1 MRIFAIIYMMLFAVA
16 VMAQQ
21 PVKQKANYALAARF
35 SPDKISKMLF
45 STSVDPHWLKL
56 SDRFWYV
63 YETREG
69 KTWYI
74 VDAKDAKTGK
84 RPLFDHAKLAAEITK
99 IVKDPFDAQHLPIE
113 KLKFTKDENSITF
126 EIKSTIDEVKKD
138 TSAARGGR
146 NGGGARPGGA
156 PAATEKKI
164 FYFEY
169 NLTTG
174 VLTEL
179 KDYQKP
185 KDRLQWASFSPDK
198 KYVLYAKKNN
208 LYYMDT
214 ANYRKVQIKEEDS
227 TIVEYQLTTDGVED
241 YSYGGGF
248 GNETNVE
255 KERNK
260 DKRKSAFVMWSPDGK
275 YFTLTRTDNRKVKD
289 LWVINSIAEP
299 RPTLETYKY
308 QMPGEK
314 EAPIRE
320 LYLFDFAAKTSKKIG
335 VSAFKDQEIA
345 VWSAPL
351 KQFQRDEEN
360 RATIWHGT
368 NEKFYMTRTSRDLKR
383 IDVCAVNVATG
394 TVTTLIEERMNTYVE
409 TRRLGLVNNG
419 KEMIQWSER
428 DGWAHFYLYD
438 ENGKLKNQ
446 ITSGAFHCEDIE
458 AIDEKNRVLYFTA
471 NGREP
476 NEDPYY
482 LHLYRINF
490 DGTGLKLLTTPN
502 HDNQASMDDN
512 MRYFINTY
520 SRVNT
525 SPVSLLQDNTGR
537 VIMQLEKT
545 DMSGLMEAGY
555 KFPEPFK
562 VKAADGITDLYGVM
576 YKPFNFDST
585 KTYPIIE
592 YVYPGPQT
600 EAVNKAFGRGMDRVD
615 RLAQLGFIVITVGN
629 RGGHPSRSKW
639 YHNYG
644 YGNLRDY
651 GLADKKAA
659 IEQLGYRH
667 KFIDVNKV
675 GIHGHS
681 GGGFMSTAAM
691 LVYPDFF
698 KVAVSSAG
706 NHENNIYNRWWS
718 EKHHGVKEVVNDK
731 GDTSFVYSIERNPEL
746 AKNLK
751 GHLMLSHGDIDN
763 NVHPGNTLR
772 MVNALI
778 KANKRFEL
786 VVLPGQRHG
795 YGTMTEYFFWKMCDY
810 FSLHLLGDD
819 SQPVD
824 MEEMNREIEKGDP
837 GK

>member
-1 MRIFAIIYMMLFAVA
+1 MFLSVSLF
-16 VMAQQ
+16 AQQ
-21 PVKQKANYALAARF
+21 PAARKGNYALAARF
-35 SPDKISKMLF
+35 SPEKINKMLF

-56 SDRFWYV
+56 TDRFWYV

-74 VDAKDAKTGK
+74 VDALKGSK
-84 RPLFDHAKLAAEITK
+84 RPLFDHAKLAAEITR

-113 KLKFTKDENSITF
+113 KLKFIKDENVIQF
-126 EIKSTIDEVKKD
+126 EIKSTIDEIKKD
-138 TSAARGGR
+138 TTARTGGR
-146 NGGGARPGGA
+146 GGARPGA
-156 PAATEKKI
+156 PAQTEKKI

-169 NLTTG
+169 NLNTA

-185 KDRLQWASFSPDK
+185 KDRLMWASFSPDK
-198 KYVLYAKKNN
+198 KYILFSKKNN
-208 LYYMDT
+208 LYYMDS
-214 ANYRKVQIKEEDS
+214 ANYRKAQVKEDDS

-241 YSYGGGF
+241 YGYGGGF
-248 GNETNVE
+248 GGETNVDKE
-255 KERNK
+255 KNK

-275 YFTLTRTDNRKVKD
+275 NFVLTRTDNRKVKD

-320 LYLFDFAAKTSKKIG
+320 LYIFNFENKTSKKINAA
-335 VSAFKDQEIA
+335 AFKDQEIA

-351 KQFQRDEEN
+351 KQSQRDEEN

-368 NEKFYMTRTSRDLKR
+368 NEKFYMSRTSRDLKR
-383 IDVCAVNVATG
+383 IDACVVNISSG
-394 TVTTLIEERMNTYVE
+394 TVTPLIEERMNTYVE
-409 TRRLGLVNNG
+409 NRRLGLVNSG
-419 KEMIQWSER
+419 KELIQWSER

-446 ITSGAFHCEDIE
+446 ITSGSFHCEDIE
-458 AIDEKNRVLYFTA
+458 SIDEKNRVLYFTA

-490 DGTGLKLLTTPN
+490 DGTGLKLLTRAG
-502 HDNQASMDDN
+502 HDNAASMDDN
-512 MRYFINTY
+512 IRYFVNTY

-525 SPVSLLQDNTGR
+525 VPVSLLQDNNGR
-537 VIMQLEKT
+537 TIMELEKA
-545 DMSGLMEAGY
+545 DLSGLFEAGY

-562 VKAADGITDLYGVM
+562 VKAADGVTDLYGVM
-576 YKPFNFDST
+576 YKPFDFDST
-585 KTYPIIE
+585 RTYPIIE

-615 RLAQLGFIVITVGN
+615 RLAQLGFVVITVGN

-659 IEQLGYRH
+659 IEQLSYRY
-667 KFIDVNKV
+667 KFIDANKV

-718 EKHHGVKEVVNDK
+718 EKHHGVKEQVSDK
-731 GDTSFVYSIERNPEL
+731 GDTSFIYSIERNPEL

-751 GHLMLSHGDIDN
+751 GRLMLSHGDIDN
-763 NVHPGNTLR
+763 NVHPANTIR
-772 MVNALI
+772 MANALI

-786 VVLPGQRHG
+786 VMLPGQRHG

-810 FSLHLLGDD
+810 FCRYLLGDD

-824 MEEMNREIEKGDP
+824 MEEMNREIERGDP
-837 GK
+837 TK

>member
-1 MRIFAIIYMMLFAVA
+1 
-16 VMAQQ
+16 
-21 PVKQKANYALAARF
+21 
-35 SPDKISKMLF
+35 
-45 STSVDPHWLKL
+45 
-56 SDRFWYV
+56 
-63 YETREG
+63 
-69 KTWYI
+69 
-74 VDAKDAKTGK
+74 
-84 RPLFDHAKLAAEITK
+84 
-99 IVKDPFDAQHLPIE
+99 
-113 KLKFTKDENSITF
+113 
-126 EIKSTIDEVKKD
+126 
-138 TSAARGGR
+138 
-146 NGGGARPGGA
+146 
-156 PAATEKKI
+156 
-164 FYFEY
+164 
-169 NLTTG
+169 
-174 VLTEL
+174 
-179 KDYQKP
+179 
-185 KDRLQWASFSPDK
+185 
-198 KYVLYAKKNN
+198 
-208 LYYMDT
+208 
-214 ANYRKVQIKEEDS
+214 
-227 TIVEYQLTTDGVED
+227 
-241 YSYGGGF
+241 
-248 GNETNVE
+248 
-255 KERNK
+255 
-260 DKRKSAFVMWSPDGK
+260 RKSAFVMWSPDGK

-289 LWVINSIAEP
+289 LWVINSVAEP

-320 LYLFDFAAKTSKKIG
+320 LYIFNFEKKTSSKINT
-335 VSAFKDQEIA
+335 SAFKDQEIA

-383 IDVCAVNVATG
+383 IDVCAVNVSTG
-394 TVTTLIEERMNTYVE
+394 AVTPLIEERMNTYVE
-409 TRRLGLVNNG
+409 TRRLGLINNG

-458 AIDEKNRVLYFTA
+458 SIDEKNRVLYFTA
-471 NGREP
+471 NGRNP

-490 DGTGLKLLTTPN
+490 DGTGLKQLTETN
-502 HDNQASMDDN
+502 YDNNASMDDN
-512 MRYFINTY
+512 SRYFINTY

-525 SPVSLLQDNTGR
+525 VPVSLLQDNTGR
-537 VIMQLEKT
+537 TIMQLEKT
-545 DMSGLMEAGY
+545 DMSGLFEAGY

-576 YKPFNFDST
+576 YKPFDFDST
-585 KTYPIIE
+585 KNYPIIE

-615 RLAQLGFIVITVGN
+615 RLAQMGFVVITVGN

-667 KFIDVNKV
+667 KFIDVNRV

-718 EKHHGVKEVVNDK
+718 EKHHGVKEQVSDK
-731 GDTSFVYSIERNPEL
+731 GDTSFIYTIDRNPEL

-763 NVHPGNTLR
+763 NVHPANTIR
-772 MVNALI
+772 MANALI

-810 FSLHLLGDD
+810 FSQHLLGDN

-824 MEEMNREIEKGDP
+824 MEEMNREIERGNP
-837 GK
+837 R